1 MTPFALPHRTALDEL
16 HHLQELREERALA
29 LATPLARQPA
39 YLDDIDAEITATTHA
54 YVGLAVTEIAT
65 LRAELGGEQ
74 VG

>member
-1 MTPFALPHRTALDEL
+1 MTPFTLPHRTALDEL
-16 HHLQELREERALA
+16 RHLQDLRGERALA

-39 YLDDIDAEITATTHA
+39 YLEDIDAEIEATVHA

>member
-1 MTPFALPHRTALDEL
+1 MTPYAIPHRTAHDEL
-16 HHLQELREERALA
+16 RHLRALREERALA

-39 YLDDIDAEITATTHA
+39 YLEDIDAEIEATSHA